1 MEGLGV
7 RLVRRV
13 CILATALIAAP
24 SLALA
29 HMMTTGLGPVYD
41 GALHLLISPGD
52 LLGLVAITLLAGL
65 RGARAGRLTV
75 ITLTVVWFA
84 GGLAGL
90 SLTTPVDLPGVSV
103 LSFVILG
110 VLVAVDPKLP
120 PVAVAILAGL
130 YGALHGVLNGS
141 ALGVIKAGPLALVGI
156 VITVL
161 IIALLITAS
170 VVSLRP
176 SWTRIVVRVAG
187 SWVAAVGM
195 LMFGWLV
202 RGIG

>member
-1 MEGLGV
+1 M
-7 RLVRRV
+7 RRVRRIFV
-13 CILATALIAAP
+13 LATALLAAP

-29 HMMTTGLGPVYD
+29 HLMNTGLGPVYD
-41 GALHLLISPGD
+41 SAWHLLVSPGD
-52 LLGLVAITLLAGL
+52 LLGLVAATLLAGL

-75 ITLTVVWFA
+75 IALPAAWFV

-90 SLTTPVDLPGVSV
+90 TLTTPADLPGLSV

-120 PVAVAILAGL
+120 PAAVATLAGL

-141 ALGVIKAGPLALVGI
+141 ALGVSGAGPLALVGI

-161 IIALLITAS
+161 VIALLIAAA

-176 SWTRIVVRVAG
+176 AWTRIAVRVAG
-187 SWVAAVGM
+187 SWVAAVDM

-202 RGIG
+202 RGAQ